1 MRPTN
6 RLLSFAGV
14 ATAALLLAAACT
26 SAAATPNATALSATD
41 VPTMAPAAT
50 PAAAAVTVGVTND
63 PKLGAY
69 FTGANGMTLYIFMG
83 DKPDVSS
90 CSGSCATN
98 WPALTAAAGTSITP
112 PTGAMGDFSLI
123 TRPDGATQVSYNH
136 QPLYYFAGDS
146 VAGDTKG
153 QGINGRWFVAPLT
166 GAPAATP
173 TAAPTPRAVRTPK
186 ATVGY

>member
-14 ATAALLLAAACT
+14 ATAALLFAAACT
-26 SAAATPNATALSATD
+26 SAATTPTATVLSATD
-41 VPTMAPAAT
+41 VPTLAPAAT

-123 TRPDGATQVSYNH
+123 TRPDGATQVAYNH

>member
-14 ATAALLLAAACT
+14 ATAALLFAAACT
-26 SAAATPNATALSATD
+26 SAATTPTATVLSATD

-123 TRPDGATQVSYNH
+123 TRPDGATQVAYNH

-173 TAAPTPRAVRTPK
+173 TDAPTPRAVRTPK

>member
-6 RLLSFAGV
+6 RLLSLAGV
-14 ATAALLLAAACT
+14 ATAALLFAAACT
-26 SAAATPNATALSATD
+26 SAATTPSATVLNATD

-50 PAAAAVTVGVTND
+50 PATAAVTVGVTND

-69 FTGANGMTLYIFMG
+69 FTGQNGMTLYIFTA

-90 CSGSCATN
+90 CSASCATN

-123 TRPDGATQVSYNH
+123 TGADGTMQVAYNH

-153 QGINGRWFVAPLT
+153 QGLNGKWFVAPLT
-166 GAPAATP
+166 AAPAASP
-173 TAAPTPRAVRTPK
+173 TAAATPK
-186 ATVGY
+186 AVPTPAASVGY